1 MKSQHAFIFVSCL
14 VASLSSAQAPAN
26 ASPVLPPPTSSVDV
40 TAIVATNP
48 NVSQEATEPFNASLL
63 SASGS
68 VSISPFANIQ
78 SQVSDV
84 GSGVG
89 GSGAI
94 STLTYFFS
102 VVGGNVGDAVNVDV
116 ATSLSATVSS
126 DLFFGLAKIDVGG
139 TNNERAVCTNS
150 LLCAGTQFN
159 GIINLTANSGTAVM
173 VQILVEANGNALAV
187 GSASASADP
196 FIFIDP
202 TDPNASEYAIIVSDG
217 VGNALATTPLPA
229 TLPLFSTGLG
239 ALGLLGWRRKRKAS
253 TAVLAA

>member
-1 MKSQHAFIFVSCL
+1 MKFHHAFIFVSCL
-14 VASLSSAQAPAN
+14 VASLSGAQAPAN

-48 NVSQEATEPFNASLL
+48 NMSQEVVEPFNASLL

-102 VVGGNVGDAVNVDV
+102 VVGGNVGDAVKVDV
-116 ATSLSATVSS
+116 ATSLSATASS

-139 TNNERAVCTNS
+139 TNNERAVCTDS
-150 LLCAGTQFN
+150 QCASTQFN

-173 VQILVEANGNALAV
+173 VQILVEANGNSLAV